1 MEDVA
6 GVHARGDVGQIGA
19 GAVGQDGVGKALELG
34 QVVDHAAAEE
44 GSAVVE
50 GGFVDNHRGAFGLDA
65 LHHALYRR
73 LAEVVGV
80 RLHRKPVN
88 AYCHRVLGGPAGHFQ
103 NLIGNEILAGAVALH
118 DGAHHVLRN
127 VGIVGKQ
134 LLRVLWKA
142 VAAVAERW
150 VIIMC
155 ADARVEAYAL
165 DNGAG
170 VEALYLGIGVELI
183 EVAHP
188 QGQIS
193 VGEELH
199 RLGLLHAHK

>member
-1 MEDVA
+1 MEDIA

-19 GAVGQDGVGKALELG
+19 GAVGEDGVGEALELG

-50 GGFVDNHRGAFGLDA
+50 GGFIDNHRGAFGLDA

-88 AYCHRVLGGPAGHFQ
+88 AYCHRDVGGPSGHFQ
-103 NLIGNEILAGAVALH
+103 NLIGNEVLAGAVAL
-118 DGAHHVLRN
+118 DYGAHHVLGN

-134 LLRVLWKA
+134 LLRVLGQA

-150 VIIMC
+150 VIIMS
-155 ADARVEAYAL
+155 AYARVEPDAL
-165 DNGAG
+165 DYGAG
-170 VEALYLGIGVELI
+170 VEALYLGVGVELV

-199 RLGLLHAHK
+199 GLGLLHAHK